1 MAMAIFLLLLIA
13 AFTGILVWVFG
24 RGRKARLEKNAR
36 IALDDKANHEPPS
49 D

>member
-13 AFTGILVWVFG
+13 AFIGVFVWVFS

-36 IALDDKANHEPPS
+36 IPLDDKANLEPPS